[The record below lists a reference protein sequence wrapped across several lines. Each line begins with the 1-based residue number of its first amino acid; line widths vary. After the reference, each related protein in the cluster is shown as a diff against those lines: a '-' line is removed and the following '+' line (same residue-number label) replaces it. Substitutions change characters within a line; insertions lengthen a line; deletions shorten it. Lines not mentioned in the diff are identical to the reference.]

1 MATHLL
7 SLTDGPSVQ
16 IDKPILLFGRHEEC
30 DVQLNSK
37 KVSRRHCVVA
47 QVNDVLLIRDL
58 GSTNGVR
65 INGERVAEGQLRP
78 GDEVQIGNFK
88 YQVCGDPLG
97 RSKEHPAPDEFRS
110 VPPDSADEP
119 GAL

>member
-7 SLTDGPSVQ
+7 SLSDGPSVQ

-30 DVQLNSK
+30 DIQLNSK

-88 YQVCGDPLG
+88 YQVCADPLG
-97 RSKEHPAPDEFRS
+97 RSKEHPVADDFKA
-110 VPPDSADEP
+110 VPPGTEEES
-119 GAL
+119 G

>member
-30 DVQLNSK
+30 DIQLNSK

-97 RSKEHPAPDEFRS
+97 RSKEHPAPDEFKA
-110 VPPDSADEP
+110 VPPDSSGEA